1 MQLTD
6 SFILQRSITNNNE
19 LILYKNGNNLG
30 DYVPYDDK
38 KEEMTAANEANGLTN
53 RTSKKRRSSS
63 SINSN
68 NTANTT
74 KGTAYSPG
82 NTTTKSDIG
91 FK

>member
-38 KEEMTAANEANGLTN
+38 TEEKMATNEANELIENGDQVHPLIQTILLIQQKVQHIHN
-53 RTSKKRRSSS
+53 DKIRYR
-63 SINSN
+63 I
-68 NTANTT
+68 
-74 KGTAYSPG
+74 
-82 NTTTKSDIG
+82 
-91 FK
+91 